1 MILRKAELA
10 DAQPIAAT
18 YDALFAYEKTHG
30 SSSNWQQGVYPT
42 IAVPHANIPAHTMYV
57 LEDQG
62 QICASM
68 ILNQKQADE
77 YQAVSWKYAASD
89 SEVLVI
95 HTLCVPPYAAGRGY
109 GTQMLNFAKQYAL
122 RTGCTVIRI
131 DTYAHNEAAK
141 TLYLRQGFSIAGYG
155 TMLLQGVI
163 EEEQVYL
170 EYIC

>member
-1 MILRKAELA
+1 M
-10 DAQPIAAT
+10 
-18 YDALFAYEKTHG
+18 HG
-30 SSSNWQQGVYPT
+30 SASNWQQGVYPT
-42 IAVPHANIPAHTMYV
+42 IPIPHANIPAHTMYV

-62 QICASM
+62 HICASM

-77 YQAVSWKYAASD
+77 YQAVPWKYAASD

-95 HTLCVPPYAAGRGY
+95 HTLCIPPGY

-141 TLYLRQGFSIAGYG
+141 TLYLCQVFSIAGYG

-163 EEEQVYL
+163 EEEHVYW